1 MQNPLLM
8 IKKHLSFAVAAVA
21 AAAALSVSCND
32 DDCALP
38 SIPTVGLVTGTVSA
52 TSIGFTVTAD
62 NADKIAYVC
71 LEKSDGTAALSA
83 EEILESGKSAESG
96 RTVEIS
102 GLKPE
107 TVYIIGAAASNS
119 SATSGTVS
127 TEVTTAGVGTLPTE
141 APEVVLEAAETERA
155 SLSFIISFPENA
167 DACAYVWLEKTTG
180 TVVPN
185 AVGILSGGTEAAE
198 PGRITVGGLKPG
210 TAYVIASAA
219 VRDGI
224 YGKVARIEMTTEAAP
239 APSVVLTPG
248 TTSPTALSFDA
259 EFTDAENC
267 AYVCIEKT
275 EESTVPGA
283 AEILDGGTAIDRPG
297 EVAVSGLKPNTA
309 YIIAAAASAEGSLS
323 EAVSIEMST
332 DISFDGPAV
341 FDRVADAAYYGDSAK
356 TGYGEFRF
364 TLADGE
370 TREADGVTVTSGAGR
385 AMTFDLW
392 GMLVYDPATSIILPA
407 RTYRLGDRNTLNTFD
422 PSKTYCMTNDGKGN
436 TNKVAFTGGTIT
448 VAMSGFTYTVTAD
461 LTTSDGNAF
470 TASYEGRIEFRNEA
484 APDTTIPSVDADVT
498 DLDLVCGIGSY
509 YGEDSDRNGLA
520 MFEIHLYTVQVDPEK
535 DYLLGEG
542 YKVSL
547 EMTSALSPGMQIEEG
562 VYTVSKSYGRGT
574 LYPGSAQ
581 EFMGTVLAMGTHVE
595 KRTARYESFYGMANS
610 GTVTVT
616 KSGSGYKMEINLM
629 QQGGYRLTGT
639 FDGPLIMKDKS

>member
-1 MQNPLLM
+1 MAT
-8 IKKHLSFAVAAVA
+8 IA

-32 DDCALP
+32 DDCTP
-38 SIPTVGLVTGTVSA
+38 PEIPTVGLETVTVTA
-52 TSIGFTVTAD
+52 TAIGFTVTAD
-62 NADKIAYVC
+62 NADKAAYAC
-71 LEKSDGTAALSA
+71 LEKSPGTAVPSA
-83 EEILESGKSAESG
+83 AEILESGKLAESG
-96 RTVEIS
+96 RAVEIS

-107 TVYIIGAAASNS
+107 TVYIIAAAASNS

-127 TEVTTAGVGTLPTE
+127 TEVMTAAEGTPPAE
-141 APEVVLEAAETERA
+141 APEVILEAAETART
-155 SLSFIISFPENA
+155 SLSFVISFPENA
-167 DACAYVWLEKTTG
+167 DACAYVWLEKTTE
-180 TVVPN
+180 TFVPN
-185 AVGILSGGTEAAE
+185 AVGILSGGTEAIE
-198 PGRITVGGLKPG
+198 PGQITVEGLKSG

-219 VRDGI
+219 VRDGM
-224 YGKVARIEMTTEAAP
+224 YGNVARIEMTTEAVP

-248 TTSPTALSFDA
+248 PTSATGLSFTA

-275 EESTVPGA
+275 EESTVPAA
-283 AEILDGGTAIDRPG
+283 AEILAGGIAIDRPG
-297 EVAVSGLKPNTA
+297 EVTVHDLKPNTA

-364 TLADGE
+364 TLAEGE
-370 TREADGVTVTSGAGR
+370 TREADGVIVTSGVGR

-392 GMLVYDPATSIILPA
+392 GMLIYDPDASIVLPS
-407 RTYRLGDRNTLNTFD
+407 RTYRLSDRNTLNTFD

-436 TNKVAFTGGTIT
+436 TNKVTFTDGTIT
-448 VAMSGFTYTVTAD
+448 VAMSGLTYTVTAD
-461 LTTSDGNAF
+461 LTASDGSDF

-484 APDTTIPSVDADVT
+484 APDTTVPSIDADVT

-509 YGEDSDRNGLA
+509 YGEDSDRNGVA

-547 EMTSALSPGMQIEEG
+547 EMTSALSPGMQLEEG
-562 VYTVSKSYGRGT
+562 VYTVSKNYGSGT

-581 EFMGTVLAMGTHVE
+581 EFLGTILAMGTHVE
-595 KRTARYESFYGMANS
+595 KRTAQYESFYGMANS

-629 QQGGYRLTGT
+629 QEGGYRLTGT
-639 FDGPLIMKDKS
+639 FDGPITMKDKS